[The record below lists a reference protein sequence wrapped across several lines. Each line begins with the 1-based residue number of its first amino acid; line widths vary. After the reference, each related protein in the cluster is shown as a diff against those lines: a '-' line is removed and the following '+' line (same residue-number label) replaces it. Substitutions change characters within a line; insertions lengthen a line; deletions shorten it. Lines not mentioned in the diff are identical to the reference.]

1 MKMVRPLYHNE
12 FMPEDVA
19 IARGL
24 IAPNLGSIEIYGSD
38 LSPEPA
44 KPAPPL
50 RCAVLAWDGW
60 NWQAIFANGDETAA
74 KAAAAEWLEQ
84 NPNKEC
90 QLMIAQPEGR
100 AKLITKVEWGK

>member
-1 MKMVRPLYHNE
+1 MAPGPTPAWAAAAASRAAVPIE
-12 FMPEDVA
+12 
-19 IARGL
+19 GL
-24 IAPNLGSIEIYGSD
+24 
-38 LSPEPA
+38 A

-84 NPNKEC
+84 NPDKEC

>member
-1 MKMVRPLYHNE
+1 MKTTAEHGRPLEPPACADDNAAH
-12 FMPEDVA
+12 A
-19 IARGL
+19 HARLTGL
-24 IAPNLGSIEIYGSD
+24 
-38 LSPEPA
+38 A

-84 NPNKEC
+84 NPDKEC